1 MACPACTR
9 TRYHLINA
17 ECPICAGEGRLRLGA
32 PALSFYSPDT
42 VARAVALAL
51 ESLARSIT
59 ETTTLSA
66 NRSRLLAGELHK
78 LEAAGLLHP
87 SKNSPDLPPTPIPQR
102 ATPEQLAETATGQ
115 QLTLFDIRVSDT
127 GTRSFEYHPDDRPR
141 ARGLPV
147 LSAAGHPSAVA
158 MICDPADPF
167 GDTRREANET
177 RTTERNAEVLRS
189 AALDAARMKR
199 TRRNSA

>member
-1 MACPACTR
+1 MECPACTR
-9 TRYHLINA
+9 TRYHVIN
-17 ECPICAGEGRLRLGA
+17 EDCPICAGEGRLRLGA
-32 PALSFYSPDT
+32 PALAFYSPGT

-51 ESLARSIT
+51 ETLARSIT

-87 SKNSPDLPPTPIPQR
+87 SKNSPAVPPAPIPQ
-102 ATPEQLAETATGQ
+102 ALPAEQIAELATGK

-127 GTRSFEYHPDDRPR
+127 GVRSFEYHPDDRPR

-199 TRRNSA
+199 RGNNA